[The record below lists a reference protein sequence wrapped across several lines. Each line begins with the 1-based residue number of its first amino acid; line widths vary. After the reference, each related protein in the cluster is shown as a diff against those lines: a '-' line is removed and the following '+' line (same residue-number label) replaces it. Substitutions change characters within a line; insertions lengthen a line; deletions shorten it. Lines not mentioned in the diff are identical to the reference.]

1 MKTRILSVSK
11 DSILEACKILQQG
24 DLVAFPTETVYGLGG
39 LGLRL
44 ESVRKIFEA
53 KGRPSTDPLILHL
66 PSPELKKAVESGV
79 IGGPVSEFAHI
90 LTTRFWPGP
99 LTMILTRGSATP
111 REITAGLDTVA
122 VRYPAHPAARELLNA
137 LQEPLAGPSANRF
150 GRISPTDARAVLQE
164 LGGKIPLILDGGE
177 CSTGIEST
185 VISLADNTPTILRP
199 GAISAAEIS
208 QAIGCNVGTLA
219 PSLEEK
225 TPAISPGTL
234 TSHYAPQTPLYVST
248 RPIEY
253 FDPPYQYILF
263 TSKNSPSLPHVR
275 FLTKEGNPEVAAQS
289 LYRILRETDS
299 LEAPAILVDP
309 IPDSPLAPAL
319 RDRINRASSGT
330 AEWRNGGWIFTA
342 RTKN

>member
-1 MKTRILSVSK
+1 MKTRILPVSR

-39 LGLRL
+39 LGLRS
-44 ESVRKIFEA
+44 ESIRKIFEA

-66 PSPELKKAVESGV
+66 PSPDLTKAVESRL
-79 IGGPVSEFAHI
+79 IGGPVSEFADI
-90 LTTRFWPGP
+90 LATRFWPGP
-99 LTMILTRGSATP
+99 LTMILPRGSAIP
-111 REITAGLDTVA
+111 REVTAGLDTVA
-122 VRYPAHPAARELLNA
+122 VRYPAHPATRELLTA

-150 GRISPTDARAVLQE
+150 GRISPTDAQAVLEE
-164 LGGKIPLILDGGE
+164 LEGKIPLILDGGE

-185 VISLADNTPTILRP
+185 VISLAGTTPTILRP
-199 GAISAAEIS
+199 GAISATEIA
-208 QAIGCNVGTLA
+208 QVIGCNVVTLNS
-219 PSLEEK
+219 SLNDK

-234 TSHYAPQTPLYVST
+234 ASHYAPQTPLYISN

-263 TSKNSPSLPHVR
+263 TSKNSTP
-275 FLTKEGNPEVAAQS
+275 LTHIRILTQEGKPEVAAQN
-289 LYRILRETDS
+289 LYRTLRESDS
-299 LEAPAILVDP
+299 LGAPAILIDP
-309 IPDSPLAPAL
+309 IPNSPLAPAL
-319 RDRINRASSGT
+319 RDRITRASSGT

>member
-1 MKTRILSVSK
+1 MKTRILPISK
-11 DSILEACKILQQG
+11 DSIREACAILRQG

-39 LGLRL
+39 LGLQS

-66 PSPELKKAVESGV
+66 PSPDLKQAAESGV
-79 IGGPVSEFAHI
+79 ISDLVPDFARV
-90 LTTRFWPGP
+90 LSKRFWPGP
-99 LTMILTRGSATP
+99 LTMILPRGSATP
-111 REITAGLDTVA
+111 LEVTAGLNTVA
-122 VRYPAHPAARELLNA
+122 VRYPAHPATRGLLTE

-164 LGGKIPLILDGGE
+164 LDGKIPLILDGGE

-185 VISLADNTPTILRP
+185 VITLTGATPTILRP
-199 GAISAAEIS
+199 GAITAAEIA
-208 QAIGCNVGTLA
+208 QVIGCNVMIHNSFLND
-219 PSLEEK
+219 K

-234 TSHYAPQTPLYVST
+234 TSHYAPQTPLYISS

-263 TSKNSPSLPHVR
+263 TSKNFTSLPHVR
-275 FLTKEGNPEVAAQS
+275 ILTQEGKPEVAAQN
-289 LYRILRETDS
+289 LYRNLREADS
-299 LEAPAILVDP
+299 RGAPAILVDP
-309 IPDSPLAPAL
+309 IPDSPLASAL
-319 RDRINRASSGT
+319 RDRITRASSGT
-330 AEWRNGGWIFTA
+330 VEWRNGEWIFTA

>member
-1 MKTRILSVSK
+1 MKTRILPVCK

-39 LGLRL
+39 LGLRS
-44 ESVRKIFEA
+44 ESIQKIFQA

-66 PSPELKKAVESGV
+66 PSPDLKKAVESRV
-79 IGGPVSEFAHI
+79 IGAPVSEFAHI
-90 LTTRFWPGP
+90 LTARFWPGA
-99 LTMILTRGSATP
+99 LTMILPRGSATP

-208 QAIGCNVGTLA
+208 HAIGCNVVPLA

-234 TSHYAPQTPLYVST
+234 TSHYAPQTPLYVSN

-263 TSKNSPSLPHVR
+263 TSKNSTP
-275 FLTKEGNPEVAAQS
+275 LTHIRILTQEGKPEVAAQN
-289 LYRILRETDS
+289 LYRTLRESDS
-299 LEAPAILVDP
+299 LGAPAILIDP
-309 IPDSPLAPAL
+309 IPNSPLAPAL
-319 RDRINRASSGT
+319 RDRITRASSGT